1 MAERSRAGHP
11 RLRVGIK
18 LKLLI
23 SNLLLLFVL
32 IAFTLI
38 YVPHQQQRQLE
49 RELHTKLSDMTEMM
63 AIGLGVSLASGDSE
77 IFRET
82 VGWVKGDQDLAFI
95 LVLDDEG
102 DEIISHNREFLS
114 GSPDEITSSSEILTR
129 GSISYSASPIG
140 YDGESFGHA
149 VIGLSRENLNR
160 EVSEN
165 RSTFIAVSVVILV
178 LGVALI
184 WILSNLIGGP
194 IVEMTDIA
202 TRIADGD
209 MNVSVPIAA
218 GGEVG
223 DLALAFRTML
233 ENLRLIA
240 TQAKR
245 IAGGDLSHSVD
256 QRGDLAD
263 AFNLMVED
271 LSQLVR
277 QVQVAGHRMGTF
289 STQMSQAIA
298 GQTSTAAQQSA
309 SIGQTATTMEELA
322 RASEE
327 MTANSN
333 RVVDSAQGTQRDA
346 EKGAQTLE
354 RILEH
359 MKEIGAS
366 TERSLQETKTLS
378 DKVKQIDNVMDV
390 IYNITDQTKL
400 IAFNASIEAVAAG
413 EAGVRFGVVAQEVRR
428 LANTVVEAT
437 DDIRQQLGEIKE
449 ATYNL
454 VSSAEE
460 NARTTEEGMASTT
473 AATGSL
479 EQILASV
486 GTTAEAIDQVSQS
499 IEDQKDAAAQITLSL
514 NEISTGART
523 FATSVEETNTVARD
537 LNGLSKELTKLIG
550 RFKVDGETNAT
561 ETGDGRTAGV
571 EGNRP

>member
-1 MAERSRAGHP
+1 MAGRIVPELP

-18 LKLLI
+18 LKLLL

-49 RELHTKLSDMTEMM
+49 RELNTKLSDMTEMM

-77 IFRET
+77 IFRAT
-82 VGWVKGDQDLAFI
+82 VAWVKGDKDLAFI
-95 LVLDDEG
+95 LVLDEDG
-102 DEIISHNREFLS
+102 DEIISQNREVLTAPAEEVT
-114 GSPDEITSSSEILTR
+114 GSARILTF
-129 GSISYSASPIG
+129 GSVSYCAVPIEHEG
-140 YDGESFGHA
+140 TSFGHA
-149 VIGLSRENLNR
+149 VLGLSRENLNR

-165 RSTFIAVSVVILV
+165 RSTFIAVSLVILV
-178 LGVALI
+178 LGTALI
-184 WILSNLIGGP
+184 WVLSNLIGGP
-194 IVEMTDIA
+194 IVEMKDIA
-202 TRIADGD
+202 MRIAEGD
-209 MNVSVPIAA
+209 MNVSVPIST
-218 GGEVG
+218 GGEIG

-245 IAGGDLSHSVD
+245 IAGGDLSHSVE
-256 QRGDLAD
+256 QKGDLAD
-263 AFNLMVED
+263 AFNQMVVD

-277 QVQVAGHRMGTF
+277 QAQVAGRRMGDF
-289 STQMSQAIA
+289 STQISQAIT
-298 GQTSTAAQQSA
+298 GQTSTASQQSA

-333 RVVDSAQGTQRDA
+333 RVVESAQGTQRDA
-346 EKGAQTLE
+346 QNGAQALE

-378 DKVKQIDNVMDV
+378 DKVKQIDNVMDA
-390 IYNITDQTKL
+390 IGNITDQTKL

-413 EAGVRFGVVAQEVRR
+413 DAGKRFGVVAQEVRR
-428 LANTVVEAT
+428 LANTVAEAT

-460 NARTTEEGMASTT
+460 NAKTTEEGMASATATT
-473 AATGSL
+473 ESL
-479 EQILASV
+479 EQILGSV
-486 GTTAEAIDQVSQS
+486 GTTAEAIDQISRS

-514 NEISTGART
+514 NEISAGARS
-523 FATSVEETNTVARD
+523 FVGSVEESNEVAGD

-550 RFKVDGETNAT
+550 RFKVDE
-561 ETGDGRTAGV
+561 
-571 EGNRP
+571 EGSGP

>member
-1 MAERSRAGHP
+1 MAGPIWDRIP

-32 IAFTLI
+32 IAFTLV

-49 RELHTKLSDMTEMM
+49 RELHTKLRDMTEMM

-77 IFRET
+77 IFRAT
-82 VGWVKGDQDLAFI
+82 VAWVKGDQDLAFI

-102 DEIISHNREFLS
+102 DEIISHNRELLS
-114 GSPDEITSSSEILTR
+114 GAPEEVTGSADILTR
-129 GSISYSASPIG
+129 GSISYCASPIEHEG
-140 YDGESFGHA
+140 TGFGHA
-149 VIGLSRENLNR
+149 VIGLSRDNLNR

-165 RSTFIAVSVVILV
+165 RSTFLAVSAVILV
-178 LGVALI
+178 LGTALI
-184 WILSNLIGGP
+184 WAISNLLGGP
-194 IVEMTDIA
+194 IVEMKDIA

-209 MNVSVPIAA
+209 MNVSVPITT
-218 GGEVG
+218 GGEIG
-223 DLALAFRTML
+223 DLAQALRTML

-245 IAGGDLSHSVD
+245 IAGGDLSHSVE

-263 AFNLMVED
+263 AFNQMVAD

-277 QVQVAGHRMGTF
+277 EVQVAGRRMGAF
-289 STQMSQAIA
+289 SAQMSQAIT

-333 RVVDSAQGTQRDA
+333 RVVESAQGTQRDA
-346 EKGAQTLE
+346 GEGAEALA
-354 RILEH
+354 RILAH
-359 MKEIGAS
+359 MKEIATS
-366 TERSLQETKTLS
+366 TERSLRETKTLS

-413 EAGVRFGVVAQEVRR
+413 DAGKRFGVVAQEVRR

-454 VSSAEE
+454 VASTEE
-460 NARTTEEGMASTT
+460 NARTAEEGMTSAT

-479 EQILASV
+479 QQIQASV
-486 GTTAEAIDQVSQS
+486 GTTAEAIDQVSKS

-514 NEISTGART
+514 NEISTGARS
-523 FATSVEETNTVARD
+523 FAGSVEDTNEVARE

-550 RFKVDGETNAT
+550 RFRVDGE
-561 ETGDGRTAGV
+561 GGG
-571 EGNRP
+571 P